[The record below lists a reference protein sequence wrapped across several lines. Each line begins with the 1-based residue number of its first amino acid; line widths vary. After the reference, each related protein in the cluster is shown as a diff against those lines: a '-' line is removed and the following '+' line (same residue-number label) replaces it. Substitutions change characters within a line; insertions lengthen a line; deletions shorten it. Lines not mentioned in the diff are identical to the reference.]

1 MVLIYFHEGTVVELV
16 AQCKSM
22 SRDKM
27 YTFPQNSS
35 ENLSLTLIYGV
46 HHILDAL
53 LHVAEIILCHYLM
66 DSKLFIPYEQDIY
79 ILFNNSDRLARS
91 NLVTKLIRLI

>member
-1 MVLIYFHEGTVVELV
+1 MYFHEGTVVELV

-22 SRDKM
+22 SCDKM

-35 ENLSLTLIYGV
+35 ENLSLTLSYGV
-46 HHILDAL
+46 HHILDAP

-66 DSKLFIPYEQDIY
+66 DSKLFIPYSYEQDIY
-79 ILFNNSDRLARS
+79 ILLNNSDRLARS